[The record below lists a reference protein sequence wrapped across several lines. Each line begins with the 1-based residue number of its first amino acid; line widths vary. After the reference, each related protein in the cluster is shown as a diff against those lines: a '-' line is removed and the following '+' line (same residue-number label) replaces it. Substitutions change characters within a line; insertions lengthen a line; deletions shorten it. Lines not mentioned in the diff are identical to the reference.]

1 MNQACFSVNTTM
13 QTLIKKEDKRPL
25 KNNFPKKICFFTIV
39 CLVVLQTG
47 CQNHGLK
54 ENAKTGPESNSGAAF
69 MYFANE
75 GFSAGKIIQGEKVA
89 HSFTLENR
97 GKSDLIIF
105 SVNPSCGCTVAK
117 WDKKPIA
124 PGKSVSIDVVFDSK
138 GKIGLQH
145 KTIVVESNAKPES
158 KILSLAC
165 EVVLPNNSKIE

>member
-1 MNQACFSVNTTM
+1 
-13 QTLIKKEDKRPL
+13 
-25 KNNFPKKICFFTIV
+25 
-39 CLVVLQTG
+39 
-47 CQNHGLK
+47 
-54 ENAKTGPESNSGAAF
+54 
-69 MYFANE
+69 
-75 GFSAGKIIQGEKVA
+75 
-89 HSFTLENR
+89 
-97 GKSDLIIF
+97 
-105 SVNPSCGCTVAK
+105 VNPSCGCTVAK